1 MNHRERLND
10 DEKLVIEVEYDDLT
24 AYCGPECRGEVY
36 VDDEQ
41 IGHVPH
47 SAHSQV
53 ASPPFKVDIVYHD
66 VHPTKGEVEER
77 YPQIAQECSEEFDRK
92 VDEVYE
98 RINESDEPLDAIMD
112 LGPEDL
118 TDEASK

>member
-1 MNHRERLND
+1 MNHRERLKS
-10 DEKLVIEVEYDDLT
+10 EERMVIEVEYDDLT

-41 IGHVPH
+41 IGHIPH

-53 ASPPFKVDIVYHD
+53 PSPPFKIDIVYHD

-77 YPQIAQECSEEFDRK
+77 YPQIAQECSESFDRK

-98 RINESDEPLDAIMD
+98 IINESDDPLDTIMELD
-112 LGPEDL
+112 DGELGL
-118 TDEASK
+118 

>member
-41 IGHVPH
+41 IGHAPTMGRD
-47 SAHSQV
+47 SV
-53 ASPPFKVDIVYHD
+53 APFKVDLVFHD
-66 VHPTKGEVEER
+66 AHPTKGEVKER
-77 YPQIAQECSEEFDRK
+77 LPQIEQECREEFDRK